1 MCLEVGDKR
10 RLFLLTHEDHH
21 IGRFGTFRQER
32 LHPVE
37 HIVRQLLLGALGE
50 RTETDISAPFLI
62 GLIELVQRLG
72 REALVIDSMDQF
84 LLLLVRVMRH
94 DMLKKREVEVHHLLA
109 AAVVTGEVRESTV
122 DLRSVMRLV
131 RSEGGHD
138 FPIPV
143 SPAVDRLFDI
153 AHHEHR
159 VSFTG

>member
-1 MCLEVGDKR
+1 MRLEIGDKR

-21 IGRFGTFRQER
+21 VGGFGTFRQER

-37 HIVRQLLLGALGE
+37 HIERQLLLGALGE
-50 RTETDISAPFLI
+50 RTETDISASFLI

-72 REALVIDSMDQF
+72 RKPFVVDSMNQF

-109 AAVVTGEVRESTV
+109 AAVVTGEVREGTV
-122 DLRSVMRLV
+122 DLRPVMRLV
-131 RSEGGHD
+131 RSKGGHD

-153 AHHEHR
+153 AHDEHR
-159 VSFTG
+159 VSLTG